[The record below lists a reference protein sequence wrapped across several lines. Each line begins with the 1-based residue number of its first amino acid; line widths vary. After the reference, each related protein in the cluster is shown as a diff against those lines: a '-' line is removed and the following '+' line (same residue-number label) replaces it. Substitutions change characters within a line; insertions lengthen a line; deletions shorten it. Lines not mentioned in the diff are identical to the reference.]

1 MAIGDDFTID
11 YVNKRIHHSANQ
23 NVYTVQ
29 ELYSWL
35 MDMFD
40 EQGAMDDEIPMSAQT
55 PTAYTM
61 INGWKIKLYDGN
73 YQFTFI
79 GTLITDDESART
91 VPPDSG
97 NVEMVFQVS
106 SQGTV
111 VGDIQELQDQCE
123 EIETQLGEVQTQ
135 TENIEH
141 VSEGRWEIKTEGGI
155 DYLIQYESDNP
166 DVIHKKYQLVKKG
179 GIYVERIPV

>member
-1 MAIGDDFTID
+1 MAIVFDPID
-11 YVNKRIHHSANQ
+11 KLIKITSGTSISALEIYNS
-23 NVYTVQ
+23 V
-29 ELYSWL
+29 
-35 MDMFD
+35 MDWCD
-40 EQGAMDDEIPMSAQT
+40 EQENMGYTIPMKAVGKFPIGGGINTDSIFIL
-55 PTAYTM
+55 

-73 YQFTFI
+73 YQFIII

-97 NVEMVFQVS
+97 NVEVVFQVS

-111 VGDIQELQDQCE
+111 VGDIKELQDQV
-123 EIETQLGEVQTQ
+123 TEVQGQ
-135 TENIEH
+135 TTNIEH

-155 DYLIQYESDNP
+155 DYLIQYERDNP
-166 DVIHKKYQLVKKG
+166 DEIHKKYQLVKKD